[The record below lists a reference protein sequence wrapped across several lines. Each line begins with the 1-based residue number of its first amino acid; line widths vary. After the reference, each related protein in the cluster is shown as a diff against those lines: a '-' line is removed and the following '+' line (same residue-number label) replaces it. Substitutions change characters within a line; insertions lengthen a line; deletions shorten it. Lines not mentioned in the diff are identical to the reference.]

1 MKASEY
7 YSEWSNKGSMVQRKS
22 LRHIMIVCD
31 ELNAGGVMII
41 GSVVGRCCVK
51 KFGTPSYGS
60 IKNNQVLM
68 EYIRLRGMEQAI
80 WDKGHNII
88 GEGLIEENRALREFI
103 KNFIPLIKSNHIL
116 KN

>member
-1 MKASEY
+1 MSASEY

-22 LRHIMIVCD
+22 LRHIMMVCD

-51 KFGTPSYGS
+51 KFGTPSYGT

-68 EYIRLRGMEQAI
+68 EYIRLRGIEQGI
-80 WDKGHNII
+80 WDKDCDIV
-88 GEGLIEENRALREFI
+88 GEGLIEENRALRKFI
-103 KNFIPLIKSNHIL
+103 KTHMSLKLIL
-116 KN
+116 K